1 MKIHSFQ
8 HYSHGL
14 EMAVHDAWITAK
26 VKSALAFSD
35 PTLSLH
41 INVKT
46 HAGIVGLSGRVNT
59 HRQCEQAMGLARSVH
74 GVAEVDA
81 SDLQTHVFTLQ
92 KRPTPKRALS
102 AGHNRQQRWTTNDNG
117 YFVGAA
123 LQVGSR
129 GRREAG
135 FLCAPE

>member
-26 VKSALAFSD
+26 VKSALAYSD

-59 HRQCEQAMGLARSVH
+59 HRQCEQAIGLARSVH

-81 SDLQTHVFTLQ
+81 SDLQTHVFTPGSFPEAPNAEESTER
-92 KRPTPKRALS
+92 RPQSSTKM
-102 AGHNRQQRWTTNDNG
+102 DDK
-117 YFVGAA
+117 
-123 LQVGSR
+123 
-129 GRREAG
+129 
-135 FLCAPE
+135 